1 MSRIGRMPVEIPAG
15 VTATLNGNTLT
26 VKGPLGTLTE
36 TFRPEI
42 NIAIEGNQIIVTRN
56 SDEKEERSLHG
67 LTRALINN
75 MVVGVTKGY
84 QKVLMIIGVGYKA
97 VKQGKNLQMFL
108 GHSLKP
114 NGQPQDKFVIAE
126 TDSIK
131 LEVPTDDEI
140 KKQGIDKMTTE
151 KVSSGMIVVVKGIN
165 KQEVGQ
171 TAAVIRGLR
180 GPEPYHGKGV
190 RYIDEYVR
198 RKVGKTGK

>member
-84 QKVLMIIGVGYKA
+84 QKVLMIVGVGYKA

-126 TDSIK
+126 TDSVK

-151 KVSSGMIVVVKGIN
+151 KINSGMIVIVKGIN

-180 GPEPYHGKGV
+180 APEPYHGKGV